1 MPLAAGQA
9 FMLRVTCNM
18 TTTDDTPPTS
28 GSDRIRAWRKARR
41 EAGMVKLEFWAPQ
54 ALRDDIRAAVRAI
67 VTDSTRGPALPHR
80 SRRPTSV
87 SIPSGEPH
95 PMDAVIETAW
105 TVAAVRDALDAS
117 PLVREGEM
125 TLRVLEA
132 AEPVLLATMH
142 EYGDLPI
149 YLSVGGAQ
157 IVCSVLLWPVAE
169 QENAAAFNEF
179 LLKAQRVVPLSNFA
193 ITTVGDQDVYELMG
207 ELSSKTTLQT
217 ILIELRTLAENA
229 IDATALRETFAA

>member
-1 MPLAAGQA
+1 
-9 FMLRVTCNM
+9 
-18 TTTDDTPPTS
+18 
-28 GSDRIRAWRKARR
+28 
-41 EAGMVKLEFWAPQ
+41 
-54 ALRDDIRAAVRAI
+54 
-67 VTDSTRGPALPHR
+67 
-80 SRRPTSV
+80 
-87 SIPSGEPH
+87 
-95 PMDAVIETAW
+95 MDAVIETPW
-105 TVAAVRDALDAS
+105 TVPAIKAALDGS
-117 PLVREGEM
+117 TLLRDGEM
-125 TLRVLEA
+125 TLRVVEG

-169 QENAAAFNEF
+169 QADAAAFNEF

-193 ITTVGDQDVYELMG
+193 ITSVGDQDIYELMG

-229 IDATALRETFAA
+229 IDATELRQTFSTPTAA

>member
-1 MPLAAGQA
+1 MNTSASPSSAA
-9 FMLRVTCNM
+9 N
-18 TTTDDTPPTS
+18 
-28 GSDRIRAWRKARR
+28 DRIRAWRQARR
-41 EAGMVKLEFWAPQ
+41 EAGLVKLELWVPESA
-54 ALRDDIRAAVRAI
+54 RDDVKAAVRAI
-67 VTDSTRGPALPHR
+67 VTDSTRGPHLAGR
-80 SRRPTSV
+80 ARRPTSH
-87 SIPSGEPH
+87 SITPGDDH
-95 PMDAVIETAW
+95 HMDAVIETPW
-105 TVAAVRDALDAS
+105 TVPAIKSALDGSA
-117 PLVREGEM
+117 LLREGEM
-125 TLRVLEA
+125 TVRVVEG

-193 ITTVGDQDVYELMG
+193 ITTVDNQDVYELMG
-207 ELSSKTTLQT
+207 ELSCKTTLQT

-229 IDATALRETFAA
+229 IDATSLRETFDAA

>member
-1 MPLAAGQA
+1 
-9 FMLRVTCNM
+9 
-18 TTTDDTPPTS
+18 
-28 GSDRIRAWRKARR
+28 
-41 EAGMVKLEFWAPQ
+41 MVKLEFWVPEVAR
-54 ALRDDIRAAVRAI
+54 ADVKAAVHAI
-67 VTDSTRGPALPHR
+67 VTDSTRGPLLQ
-80 SRRPTSV
+80 SLMRPTFNASAL
-87 SIPSGEPH
+87 SGAER
-95 PMDAVIETAW
+95 PMDSVIETPW
-105 TVAAVRDALDAS
+105 TVPTIKEALEGS
-117 PLVREGEM
+117 SLVREGEM
-125 TLRVLEA
+125 TLRVLEGSDA
-132 AEPVLLATMH
+132 VLLATMH

-207 ELSSKTTLQT
+207 ELSSKTTLHT

-229 IDATALRETFAA
+229 IDATALRDTFAA